1 MFSPVMPTSEDRL
14 ARALADRYQLGG
26 EIGRGGMATVYLA
39 HDLRPQYQRQV
50 AIKVLHPELRT
61 ALAVERFLLEINVAA
76 NFVHPHILA
85 LHDSGDREGFLY
97 YVMPHYEG
105 GTLRDRLTRERQL
118 PIEEAVRIAGD
129 VAAALEFAH
138 SKGIVHR
145 DIKPENILFADGK
158 PVVADFGIARAVTAA
173 TTDPLTDPQARIG
186 TAAYMSP
193 EQISRKSVDGR
204 SDIYSLG
211 CVVYEMLT
219 GAAPFDGQDDRA
231 ILARV
236 LVDPVPP
243 IRTVRPTVPIGLERA
258 VVKALAKVPADR
270 FATAREFAEALRA
283 RGESFR
289 DDLSRE
295 SIAVLPFDN
304 LSSDSETD
312 YFSDGLTEEIINVL
326 GHVSGLRVAAR
337 TSSFA
342 FRGRAV
348 DLEEVGAKL
357 KVATVI
363 RGSVRRAGLRLR
375 VTVDLSNVA
384 DGFLLWSER
393 YEREARQATDVFAIQ
408 DEIAKSVAG
417 RLRLR
422 FGGVE
427 RPLLDAPPTQN
438 LDAYNL
444 YLKGRYHWAQRGVGL
459 EKALECFGQAI
470 VLDPDYAAAHAGFAD
485 SCVLLAEYGVIAPAA
500 ILPSARAAVQRAL
513 ELTPDL
519 AEGYCVSGE
528 LALVLDW
535 DWARGAHDLYRA
547 IELSPGYVTAR
558 YRLALYLC
566 LVAGEFSEAIA
577 QARRAVELD
586 PLAPLPCMQLGVVLM
601 GAGKYDEA
609 MAAAQRA
616 IELGPAMLVPYLSL
630 GVLYNHVGRT
640 KEAIEVLNVAARASG
655 RHPTTL
661 TALATCHRSL
671 GETAKVQ
678 AIYEEL
684 SARARGEFIQKST
697 LAVAA
702 AAAGQMDEA
711 FRLIGQACDDRD
723 YLLLW
728 AKRHPGFSLLQEDPR
743 MTEIYRRI
751 GFPE

>member
-1 MFSPVMPTSEDRL
+1 MATFQEYL
-14 ARALADRYQLGG
+14 ATALADEYRLDE

-39 HDLRPQYQRQV
+39 HDLRPAQQRPV
-50 AIKVLHPELRT
+50 AIKVLHPDLRT
-61 ALAVERFLLEINVAA
+61 ALAAERFLLEIRVAA
-76 NFVHPHILA
+76 NLAHPHIVP

-97 YVMPHYEG
+97 YVMPYFEG
-105 GTLRDRLTRERQL
+105 GTLRHRLTRDYQL
-118 PIEEAVRIAGD
+118 PVEEAVRIACD

-138 SKGIVHR
+138 GKGVVHR
-145 DIKPENILFADGK
+145 DIKPENILFSGDT
-158 PVVADFGIARAVTAA
+158 PIVADFGIARAVTAA
-173 TTDPLTDPQARIG
+173 SIERLTDSQVQIG
-186 TAAYMSP
+186 TPAYMSP
-193 EQISRKSVDGR
+193 EQASGESIDAR

-219 GAAPFDGQDDRA
+219 GSVPFDGLTARS
-231 ILARV
+231 ILARA

-243 IRTVRPTVPIGLERA
+243 IHTVRPTVPAALERA
-258 VVKALAKVPADR
+258 VLKALAKAPADR

-283 RGESFR
+283 RGEGLR

-295 SIAVLPFDN
+295 SVAVLPFDN
-304 LSSDSETD
+304 LSSDPETD
-312 YFSDGLTEEIINVL
+312 YFSDGLSEEIINVL
-326 GHVSGLRVAAR
+326 GHISGLRVAAR

-342 FRGRAV
+342 FRGKAV
-348 DLEEVGAKL
+348 DLGEVGARL
-357 KVATVI
+357 KVATVV
-363 RGSVRRAGLRLR
+363 RGSVQRAGHRLR

-393 YEREARQATDVFAIQ
+393 YDRESHDASDVFAIQ
-408 DEIAKSVAG
+408 DDIAKSVAG
-417 RLRLR
+417 RLQLA

-427 RPLLDAPPTQN
+427 RSLLDTPPTRN

-444 YLKGRYHWAQRGVGL
+444 YLKGRYHWAQRGLGL
-459 EKALECFGQAI
+459 EKALECFGQALL
-470 VLDPDYAAAHAGFAD
+470 LDPNYAAAHAGLAD
-485 SCVLLAEYGVIAPAA
+485 SCLLLAEYGVVSPAA
-500 ILPSARAAVQRAL
+500 ILPRARAAVERAL
-513 ELTPDL
+513 ELAPDL
-519 AEGYCVSGE
+519 AEGHCASGE
-528 LALVLDW
+528 LAFVLDW
-535 DWARGAHDLYRA
+535 DWARGARDLHRA

-566 LVAGEFSEAIA
+566 LVAGEFTEAIA

-601 GAGKYDEA
+601 GAGRYDEA
-609 MAAAQRA
+609 IAAAQRA

-640 KEAIEVLNVAARASG
+640 KEAIECLNVAARASG

-671 GETAKVQ
+671 GETGKVR

-702 AAAGQMDEA
+702 AAAGQVDEA

-728 AKRHPGFSLLQEDPR
+728 AKRHPGFSLLQVDPR
-743 MTEIYRRI
+743 MAEVYRRI